1 MAVFIGSTKRVFIVY
16 FLHKRNEEIEY
27 EEVIANNEKEAI
39 KLATKKHRLTY
50 PKVQFSLFKVK

>member
-1 MAVFIGSTKRVFIVY
+1 MTVFIGGTKKVFIVY